1 MDVVSEAVFWK
12 HPSSTGATFEVTLNS
27 PSHVTVTVEEG
38 IGDPT
43 TEKGADVIVTGD
55 GVKGANVSTG
65 SISVDGDGVIPE
77 QPHATARS
85 RAVTSAK
92 SDAAPLKSPLTSMRD
107 SKPIRMSSWIWCAPR
122 NPTKPY
128 DKPSRRLWRWP
139 KEKETANYV

>member
-27 PSHVTVTVEEG
+27 PSHITVTVEEG

-92 SDAAPLKSPLTSMRD
+92 SDPAPLTSPSTPMRN
-107 SKPIRMSSWIWCAPR
+107 R
-122 NPTKPY
+122 NP
-128 DKPSRRLWRWP
+128 SVCRRGYGVPPATQRNR
-139 KEKETANYV
+139 TANRHGECKGGPKRKKQ

>member
-1 MDVVSEAVFWK
+1 M
-12 HPSSTGATFEVTLNS
+12 
-27 PSHVTVTVEEG
+27 
-38 IGDPT
+38 
-43 TEKGADVIVTGD
+43 IVTGD